1 MDPTNVWHMKAGREQ
16 EREFTKGIL
25 IIALE
30 NYTNDSMARLEF
42 PSSFR
47 LNRTTLMRSCQMLST
62 VFTQLTLS
70 STWYLV

>member
-42 PSSFR
+42 PSSLR
-47 LNRTTLMRSCQMLST
+47 PNRRR
-62 VFTQLTLS
+62 
-70 STWYLV
+70 